1 MAQAV
6 TDTFETPN
14 GLRFPRD
21 REYIS
26 RRTEKALT
34 SEGYEDKETRA
45 VTQLLRRDDRVLEL
59 GSGIGYMSTL
69 MARRRPLEAIETY
82 EANPRLLP
90 FIRAVHRLNER
101 EDIVATNAVLSDG
114 PGDPV
119 PFYIRRD
126 FLGSSLCR
134 EDDPDSII
142 DTVEVPQM
150 DINAVTE
157 RLKPTFLVC
166 DIEGA
171 EAALLPAADLSHL
184 RAAVVE
190 LHPQWIGQD
199 GVQAVFDAFHKAG
212 LTYFPKVSQ
221 AKVVCFKKGF

>member
-1 MAQAV
+1 MTIDV
-6 TDTFETPN
+6 TETFETPI

-21 REYIS
+21 RDFIS

-45 VTQLLRRDDRVLEL
+45 VVQLLRRDDRVLEL

-82 EANPRLLP
+82 EANPWLMP
-90 FIRAVHRLNER
+90 FIRAVHALNDR
-101 EDIVATNAVLSDG
+101 DDIVSHNAILSDG

-126 FLGSSLCR
+126 FLGSSMCL
-134 EDDPDSII
+134 EDDPDSVVE
-142 DTVEVPQM
+142 TVEVPRM
-150 DINAVTE
+150 DIHAVTA

-171 EAALLPAADLSHL
+171 EAHLLPAADLSHL

-190 LHPQWIGQD
+190 LHPQWIGQA
-199 GVQAVFDAFHKAG
+199 GVQAVFDAFHRAG
-212 LTYFPKVSQ
+212 LTYFPKVSH

>member
-1 MAQAV
+1 MDIAA
-6 TDTFETPN
+6 TETFETPN
-14 GLRFPRD
+14 GLRFPRNPD
-21 REYIS
+21 FID
-26 RRTEKALT
+26 RRTERALK

-45 VTQLLRRDDRVLEL
+45 VIQLLRRDDRVLEL

-90 FIRAVHRLNER
+90 FIRQVHALNDRSEIEAR
-101 EDIVATNAVLSDG
+101 NAVLSDG
-114 PGDPV
+114 GGDAV

-126 FLGSSLCR
+126 FLASSLCR
-134 EDDPDSII
+134 EDDPDTIEE
-142 DTVEVPQM
+142 VVQVPQM
-150 DINAVTE
+150 DIQEVTA

-171 EAALLPAADLSHL
+171 EASLLPAADLSHL

-190 LHPQWIGQD
+190 LHPQWIGQA
-199 GVQAVFDAFHKAG
+199 GVQAVFDAFHRAG
-212 LTYFPKVSQ
+212 LTYFPKVSH